1 MDRAGAGRAERPGG
15 SGRGPER
22 WQYGPV
28 TIGDPDVFWEVEPTG
43 PLEGDVRV
51 AGSKNAVTKLMVAAL
66 LGDSPS
72 TILNA
77 PMVTEVEISAGMIAS
92 VGAGV
97 GREDDGVVVDPS
109 DICTGSVPVGYF
121 RTNRIPILMMG
132 PLLHRMG
139 EVSVP
144 LSGGDQ
150 IGGRPVDFHLES
162 LRSFGAEVTVTDEAI
177 HAKATRLQGT
187 RIRLPY
193 PSVGATET
201 VLLTAAVA
209 EGRTVLD
216 NAALEPEVVE
226 LALFLQRMGA
236 GIEMRPDRR
245 YVIEGT
251 PRLTG
256 AKQSLGG
263 DRIEAFSYLVAG
275 LASGGRVRVA
285 GCSQDRLVTALSTL
299 RRMGATFDIT
309 EDSVTVQPGELRSI
323 AVGTS
328 THPGFMTDWGPP
340 LVVLFTQVPGMSVLH
355 ETVFEDRLGYVE
367 TLDHMGAQVELYDQ
381 CLGGGAC
388 RFHETDWR
396 HSAVVRG
403 RTQLRGGQ
411 LDMPDIRA
419 GFAYI
424 LAAAVADGPST
435 ISGIHQ
441 LERGY
446 DRVHEKFE
454 ELGLRIREF
463 DSRS

>member
-1 MDRAGAGRAERPGG
+1 MPASAGR
-15 SGRGPER
+15 SRG

-28 TIGDPDVFWEVEPTG
+28 PELDEDAVWEVEPTG
-43 PLEGDVRV
+43 PLRGEVRV
-51 AGSKNAVTKLMVAAL
+51 AGSKNAVTKLMVAGL

-72 TILNA
+72 RILNA
-77 PMVTEVEISAGMIAS
+77 PMVTEVEISAGMIS
-92 VGAGV
+92 TVGAGV
-97 GREDDGVVVDPS
+97 AREGDGVVVDPS
-109 DICTGSVPVGYF
+109 DIFTGTVPVGYF

-144 LSGGDQ
+144 MTGGDQ
-150 IGGRPVDFHLES
+150 IGGRPVDFHLQALEA
-162 LRSFGAEVTVTDEAI
+162 FGAEVALTDDAI
-177 HAKATRLQGT
+177 TAKATKLTGA
-187 RIRLPY
+187 RITLPY

-216 NAALEPEVVE
+216 NAAVEPEVVE
-226 LALFLQRMGA
+226 LAYFLQRMGA
-236 GIEMRPDRR
+236 VIEMRPDRR
-245 YVIEGT
+245 FVIEG
-251 PRLTG
+251 RSHLTG
-256 AKQSLGG
+256 AKQKLGG

-275 LASGGRVRVA
+275 LATGGEVKVI
-285 GCSQDRLVTALSTL
+285 GCAQDRMVTALSTL
-299 RRMGATFDIT
+299 RRIGAEFDVS
-309 EDSVTVQPGELRSI
+309 EESVTVRSGGELRPI

-367 TLDHMGAQVELYDQ
+367 TLRSMGARAELYDQ
-381 CLGGGAC
+381 CLGGGYC
-388 RFHETDWR
+388 RFQETDWR
-396 HSAVVRG
+396 HSAVVQG
-403 RTQLRGGQ
+403 RTQLEGGK

-419 GFAYI
+419 GFAYL

-435 ISGIHQ
+435 IRGIHQ

-446 DRVHEKFE
+446 DRVHDKFS
-454 ELGLRIREF
+454 ELGLRIQEF
-463 DSRS
+463 KAL

>member
-1 MDRAGAGRAERPGG
+1 MNLL
-15 SGRGPER
+15 
-22 WQYGPV
+22 
-28 TIGDPDVFWEVEPTG
+28 GDEIVWEVEPTG
-43 PLEGDVRV
+43 PLHGEVRV
-51 AGSKNAVTKLMVAAL
+51 AGSKNAVTKLMVAGL

-72 TILNA
+72 WILNA
-77 PMVTEVEISAGMIAS
+77 PVVTEVDITAGMLTSI
-92 VGAGV
+92 GAGV
-97 GREDDGVVVDPS
+97 GREGDTVIVDPS

-132 PLLHRMG
+132 PLLHRVG

-150 IGGRPVDFHLES
+150 IGGRPVDFHLDA
-162 LRSFGAEVTVTDEAI
+162 LRSFGAEVTITDDTI
-177 HAKATRLQGT
+177 HAKATKLQGT
-187 RIRLPY
+187 RVRLPY

-201 VLLTAAVA
+201 ILLTAAVA
-209 EGRTVLD
+209 EGRTVIE
-216 NAALEPEVVE
+216 NAAIEPEVVE

-251 PRLTG
+251 PKLSG
-256 AKQSLGG
+256 ARQELGG

-275 LASGGRVRVA
+275 LASGGRVRVI

-299 RRMGATFDIT
+299 RRMGAAFDIT
-309 EDSVTVQPGELRSI
+309 EDSVTVEPSELRSI

-355 ETVFEDRLGYVE
+355 ETVFEDRLGYVDA
-367 TLDHMGAQVELYDQ
+367 LDAMGAQVELYDQ
-381 CLGGGAC
+381 CLGGGPC
-388 RFHETDWR
+388 RFQETDWR

-403 RTQLRGGQ
+403 RTQLRGGK

-435 ISGIHQ
+435 IRGIHQ

-446 DRVHEKFE
+446 DRVHEKFA
-454 ELGLRIREF
+454 ELGLRIQEF
-463 DSRS
+463 GSAD

>member
-1 MDRAGAGRAERPGG
+1 V
-15 SGRGPER
+15 SLL
-22 WQYGPV
+22 
-28 TIGDPDVFWEVEPTG
+28 GDDVVWEVEPAG
-43 PLEGDVRV
+43 PLHGDVRV
-51 AGSKNAVTKLMVAAL
+51 AGSKNAVTKLMVAGL

-72 TILNA
+72 WILNA
-77 PMVTEVEISAGMIAS
+77 PLVTEVDITAGMLTSI
-92 VGAGV
+92 GAGV
-97 GREDDGVVVDPS
+97 GREGDMVIVDPS

-132 PLLHRMG
+132 PLLHRLG

-150 IGGRPVDFHLES
+150 IGGRPVDFHLDA
-162 LRSFGAEVTVTDEAI
+162 LRSFGAEVTITDDAI
-177 HAKATRLQGT
+177 HAKATKLQGT
-187 RIRLPY
+187 RVRLPY

-201 VLLTAAVA
+201 ILLTAAVA
-209 EGRTVLD
+209 EGRTVIE
-216 NAALEPEVVE
+216 NAAMEPEVVE

-251 PRLTG
+251 TKLSG
-256 AKQSLGG
+256 ARQELGG

-275 LASGGRVRVA
+275 LATGGRVRVS

-299 RRMGATFDIT
+299 RRMGASFDIT
-309 EDSVTVQPGELRSI
+309 EESVTVEPSELRSI

-367 TLDHMGAQVELYDQ
+367 ALDAMGAQVELYDQ
-381 CLGGGAC
+381 CLGGGPC

-403 RTQLRGGQ
+403 RTQLRGGRME
-411 LDMPDIRA
+411 MPDIRA

-435 ISGIHQ
+435 IRGIHQ

-446 DRVHEKFE
+446 DRVHEKFA
-454 ELGLRIREF
+454 ELGLRIQEF
-463 DSRS
+463 GSAN

>member
-1 MDRAGAGRAERPGG
+1 G
-15 SGRGPER
+15 
-22 WQYGPV
+22 
-28 TIGDPDVFWEVEPTG
+28 
-43 PLEGDVRV
+43 
-51 AGSKNAVTKLMVAAL
+51 L

-72 TILNA
+72 WILNA
-77 PMVTEVEISAGMIAS
+77 PLVTEVDITAGMLTSI
-92 VGAGV
+92 GAGV
-97 GREDDGVVVDPS
+97 GREGDMVIVDPS

-132 PLLHRMG
+132 PLLHRLG

-150 IGGRPVDFHLES
+150 IGGRPVDFHLDA
-162 LRSFGAEVTVTDEAI
+162 LRSFGAEVTITDDAI
-177 HAKATRLQGT
+177 HAKATKLQGT
-187 RIRLPY
+187 RVRLPY

-201 VLLTAAVA
+201 ILLTAAVA
-209 EGRTVLD
+209 EGRTVIE
-216 NAALEPEVVE
+216 NAAMEPEVVE

-251 PRLTG
+251 TKLSG
-256 AKQSLGG
+256 ARQELGG

-275 LASGGRVRVA
+275 LATGGRVRVS

-299 RRMGATFDIT
+299 RRMGASFDIT
-309 EDSVTVQPGELRSI
+309 EESVTVEPSELRSI

-367 TLDHMGAQVELYDQ
+367 ALDAMGAQVELYDQ
-381 CLGGGAC
+381 CLGGGPC

-403 RTQLRGGQ
+403 RTQLRGGRME
-411 LDMPDIRA
+411 MPDIRA

-435 ISGIHQ
+435 IRGIHQ

-446 DRVHEKFE
+446 DRVHEKFA
-454 ELGLRIREF
+454 ELGLRIQEF
-463 DSRS
+463 GSAN

>member
-1 MDRAGAGRAERPGG
+1 VSLAGDEI
-15 SGRGPER
+15 
-22 WQYGPV
+22 V
-28 TIGDPDVFWEVEPTG
+28 WEVEPTG
-43 PLEGDVRV
+43 PLHGDVRV
-51 AGSKNAVTKLMVAAL
+51 AGSKNAVTKLMVAGL

-72 TILNA
+72 YILNA
-77 PMVTEVEISAGMIAS
+77 PLVTEVDITAGMLTS

-97 GREDDGVVVDPS
+97 GREGDTVVVDPS

-132 PLLHRMG
+132 PLLHRVG

-150 IGGRPVDFHLES
+150 IGGRPVDFHLEA
-162 LRSFGAEVTVTDEAI
+162 LRSFGAEVTVTDDAI
-177 HAKATRLQGT
+177 HAKAARLQGT
-187 RIRLPY
+187 RVRLPF

-201 VLLTAAVA
+201 ILLTAAVA
-209 EGRTVLD
+209 EGRTVIE
-216 NAALEPEVVE
+216 NAAMEPEVVE

-251 PRLTG
+251 TKLSG
-256 AKQSLGG
+256 ARQELGG

-275 LASGGRVRVA
+275 LASGGRVRVS
-285 GCSQDRLVTALSTL
+285 GCGQDRLVTALSTL
-299 RRMGATFDIT
+299 RRMGASFDIT
-309 EDSVTVQPGELRSI
+309 EDSVTVEPSELRSI

-367 TLDHMGAQVELYDQ
+367 ALDAMGAQVELYDQ
-381 CLGGGAC
+381 CLGGGPC

-403 RTQLRGGQ
+403 RTQLRGGK

-435 ISGIHQ
+435 IRGIHQ

-446 DRVHEKFE
+446 DRVHEKFA
-454 ELGLRIREF
+454 ELGLRIQEF
-463 DSRS
+463 GSAD

>member
-1 MDRAGAGRAERPGG
+1 M
-15 SGRGPER
+15 SLL
-22 WQYGPV
+22 
-28 TIGDPDVFWEVEPTG
+28 GDDVVWEVEPAG
-43 PLEGDVRV
+43 PLHGDVRV
-51 AGSKNAVTKLMVAAL
+51 AGSKNAVTKLMVAGL

-72 TILNA
+72 WILNA
-77 PMVTEVEISAGMIAS
+77 PLVTEVDITAGMLTSI
-92 VGAGV
+92 GAGV
-97 GREDDGVVVDPS
+97 GREGDMVIVDPS

-132 PLLHRMG
+132 PLLHRLG

-150 IGGRPVDFHLES
+150 IGGRPVDFHLDA
-162 LRSFGAEVTVTDEAI
+162 LRSFGAEVTITDDAI
-177 HAKATRLQGT
+177 HAKATKLQGT
-187 RIRLPY
+187 RVRLPY

-201 VLLTAAVA
+201 ILLTAAVA
-209 EGRTVLD
+209 EGRTVIE
-216 NAALEPEVVE
+216 NAAMEPEVVE

-251 PRLTG
+251 TKLSG
-256 AKQSLGG
+256 ARQELGG

-275 LASGGRVRVA
+275 LATGGRVRVS

-299 RRMGATFDIT
+299 RRMGASFDIT
-309 EDSVTVQPGELRSI
+309 EESVTVEPSELRSI

-367 TLDHMGAQVELYDQ
+367 ALDAMGAQVELYDQ
-381 CLGGGAC
+381 CLGGGPC

-403 RTQLRGGQ
+403 RTQLRGGRME
-411 LDMPDIRA
+411 MPDIRA

-435 ISGIHQ
+435 IRGIHQ

-446 DRVHEKFE
+446 DRVHEKFA
-454 ELGLRIREF
+454 ELGLRIQEF
-463 DSRS
+463 GSAN

>member
-1 MDRAGAGRAERPGG
+1 M
-15 SGRGPER
+15 SLL
-22 WQYGPV
+22 
-28 TIGDPDVFWEVEPTG
+28 GDDVVWEVEPTG
-43 PLEGDVRV
+43 PLHGDVRV
-51 AGSKNAVTKLMVAAL
+51 AGSKNAVTKLMVAGL

-72 TILNA
+72 WILNA
-77 PMVTEVEISAGMIAS
+77 PLVTEVDITAGMLTSI
-92 VGAGV
+92 GAGV
-97 GREDDGVVVDPS
+97 GREGDMVMVDPS

-132 PLLHRMG
+132 PLLHRLG

-150 IGGRPVDFHLES
+150 IGGRPVDFHLDA
-162 LRSFGAEVTVTDEAI
+162 LRSFGAEVTITDDAI
-177 HAKATRLQGT
+177 HAKATKLQGT
-187 RIRLPY
+187 RVRLPY

-201 VLLTAAVA
+201 ILLSAAVA
-209 EGRTVLD
+209 EGRTVIE
-216 NAALEPEVVE
+216 NAAMEPEVVE

-251 PRLTG
+251 PKLSG
-256 AKQSLGG
+256 ARQELGG

-275 LASGGRVRVA
+275 LATGGRVQVS

-299 RRMGATFDIT
+299 RRMGAAFDIS
-309 EDSVTVQPGELRSI
+309 EDSVTVQPSELRSI

-355 ETVFEDRLGYVE
+355 ETVFEDRLGYVDA
-367 TLDHMGAQVELYDQ
+367 LDAMGAQVELYDQ
-381 CLGGGAC
+381 CLGGGPC

-403 RTQLRGGQ
+403 RTQLRGGK
-411 LDMPDIRA
+411 LEMPDIRA

-435 ISGIHQ
+435 IRGIHQ

-446 DRVHEKFE
+446 DRVHEKFA
-454 ELGLRIREF
+454 ELGLRIQEF
-463 DSRS
+463 GSAD